1 MSREELGS
9 FPRKLSRMEDLL
21 KRRVLQPILDLLRQG
36 VTPEKIALS
45 IALGATLG
53 IFPALGWTTILCAIL
68 ALLLRLNLPA
78 IQVVNY
84 LMYPLQ
90 IALLLPFFR
99 LGEKLFNAPHLP
111 ISVPQIL
118 VMSKA
123 NPQDTVKL
131 LWSTTW
137 HAMVVWVLF
146 APVAAALAY
155 VLLVRLLRRTLRQS
169 QSVAAAAS

>member
-1 MSREELGS
+1 LGRFRENLRS
-9 FPRKLSRMEDLL
+9 MEDLL

-45 IALGATLG
+45 IALGAMVG
-53 IFPALGWTTILCAIL
+53 IFPALGWATILGVIA
-68 ALLLRLNLPA
+68 ALLLRLNLPI
-78 IQVVNY
+78 IQLVNY

-111 ISVPQIL
+111 ISAPQIL
-118 VMSKA
+118 AMSKTNLQA
-123 NPQDTVKL
+123 TVKL

-146 APVAAALAY
+146 APVAVALAY
-155 VLLVRLLRRTLRQS
+155 FLLVRLLRRALRQS
-169 QSVAAAAS
+169 QSAAAAAS